1 MKYATRTCHEC
12 GCKRPQ
18 PDMLRQTIEVETGYT
33 QRSLS
38 TTEVLFTPF
47 SKNAQKSVTRRFT
60 SPNKRK
66 HIRNKEVWMC
76 YSCAGVETPEERAER
91 EANEKIVKA
100 LAAEKKRQDDA
111 EKKAADDVAR
121 IAAYRRVATNYG
133 SYWSYALWQLPLYCF
148 MIYIPIVPMRMGT
161 DASTCFFVSLLYY
174 MITVLVFRFAYHD
187 GFRWELLLLGAFY
200 AFVEWLIYSSAAKK
214 GRKIPPPLPKGENL

>member
-18 PDMLRQTIEVETGYT
+18 PDMLRQTIEAETGYT

-76 YSCAGVETPEERAER
+76 YSCAGVETPEERAKRKET
-91 EANEKIVKA
+91 EKIVKA
-100 LAAEKKRQDDA
+100 SEAEKKRQDDA
-111 EKKAADDVAR
+111 EKKVADEAAK

-133 SYWSYALWQLPLYCF
+133 SYWPYALWQLPLYCF
-148 MIYIPIVPMRMGT
+148 MVYIPIVPIRMGT
-161 DASTCFFVSLLYY
+161 KYSSCLYLALLYY
-174 MITVLVFRFAYHD
+174 MISLLVFRFCYHE
-187 GFRWELLLLGAFY
+187 GFRWELLFLGAFY
-200 AFVEWLIYSSAAKK
+200 AFAERLIYSSAAKK
-214 GRKIPPPLPKGENL
+214 GRKIPPPLPKEENL